1 MFRLW
6 IAIDLFVVLVFVAIG
21 RSVHDHRINV
31 AGLTSTAWPF
41 VIGVSVGWL
50 ILVALG
56 RVGTTVTDGVIV
68 SVVTVSIGMLLRI
81 VGGQGIALPF
91 VLVAL
96 GFLGAFM
103 LGWRIVLRG
112 LRHVRTNRTTA

>member
-1 MFRLW
+1 M
-6 IAIDLFVVLVFVAIG
+6 
-21 RSVHDHRINV
+21 